1 MVNLIVFPHCPKTG
15 GTTLKER
22 YKHHNEEFFVVDE
35 TPHVKDYTK
44 VIFGHSA
51 KIGFWEKDFL
61 HKNIIYM
68 TCMRDPVK
76 RMMSMY
82 NFFKTQLF
90 YFRPGTP
97 DVDFYLWYINK
108 DVLRPML
115 ASKQYEY
122 YMWQHVN
129 HKQWALD
136 TTPLHNMYRNSILK
150 WDVTLDKTSVDAGKL
165 ADCKAVNTEI
175 QSHNMEMTWKH
186 VMKHFDHVF
195 FQDTNIVKTFD
206 ELLNKYELE
215 MTPWEEMT
223 ITNETKYDLNKN
235 NLSYVTFEDLEEDLQ
250 TMVLEDLKQDIEF
263 YNRCKD
269 KWKR

>member
-1 MVNLIVFPHCPKTG
+1 MLITNNGPWIQHHC
-15 GTTLKER
+15 
-22 YKHHNEEFFVVDE
+22 
-35 TPHVKDYTK
+35 
-44 VIFGHSA
+44 
-51 KIGFWEKDFL
+51 
-61 HKNIIYM
+61 II
-68 TCMRDPVK
+68 C
-76 RMMSMY
+76 
-82 NFFKTQLF
+82 
-90 YFRPGTP
+90 
-97 DVDFYLWYINK
+97 
-108 DVLRPML
+108 
-115 ASKQYEY
+115 
-122 YMWQHVN
+122 
-129 HKQWALD
+129 
-136 TTPLHNMYRNSILK
+136 ILK

-186 VMKHFDHVF
+186 VMLHFDHVF

-235 NLSYVTFEDLEEDLQ
+235 NLAYVTFEELEEDLQ
-250 TMVLEDLKQDIEF
+250 TIVLEDLKQDIEF